1 MPRFLI
7 FEDIRET
14 RKFYVEAADYE
25 SAVAAWKEAQEAGD
39 DGSFVDASTI
49 SYEVQR
55 LDDVGNTVESHP
67 AVQVE

>member
-7 FEDIRET
+7 HEDIRET
-14 RKFYVEAADYE
+14 RKYLVDADDLDG
-25 SAVAAWKEAQEAGD
+25 AIAAWEQGQEAGD
-39 DGSFVDASTI
+39 DGSFVDASAI

-55 LDDVGNTVESHP
+55 LDDAGNTVETYP